1 MPRYWEWEDP
11 FQIKPDETALLII
24 DMQTGF
30 TQETGP
36 LYTPQAKAQLPTIIK
51 LKDFCKANNIP
62 VFMSIFTQDID
73 FHNDHYWFRNK
84 ERGLLTNDGGFKFKI
99 GSPEC
104 IIDPSLAPD
113 EDDKIFLKYTYSC
126 FSHTELE
133 TWLKK
138 KRITTLIICG
148 TVTNWCVD
156 STIREA
162 YHKDYKIVAVAD
174 CISSYSHCG
183 LSADEWNSAMF
194 DLWAEMFGRVTTEE
208 QIEKEIDSALESR

>member
-1 MPRYWEWEDP
+1 MARYWEWDAP
-11 FQIKPDETALLII
+11 FTIHPEETALLII

-30 TQETGP
+30 TQPDGP
-36 LYTPQAKAQLPTIIK
+36 LYTPQSAEQLPTIAD
-51 LKDFCKANNIP
+51 LKKFCNEKGIP
-62 VFMSIFTQDID
+62 VFMSIFAQDVD

-84 ERGLLTNDGGFKFKI
+84 QRGLLTEDGDVKFKP

-104 IIDPSLAPD
+104 QIDPALAPVEGD
-113 EDDKIFLKYTYSC
+113 TVFPKYTYSC

-138 KRITTLIICG
+138 KRIRTLIICG

-162 YHKDYKIVAVAD
+162 YHKDHNVVAVAD
-174 CISSYSHCG
+174 GISSYDHCG
-183 LSADEWNSAMF
+183 RTANDWNTAMF
-194 DLWAEMFGRVTTEE
+194 DLWAEMFGRVMTAE
-208 QIEKEIDSALESR
+208 